1 MTITLSKEDTL
12 TVLWEFKRQNTKRFE
27 FSTKYKWKCLNCLTT
42 IYVSYRQFGINA
54 IFCPACY
61 TLKSNKPTIVQYQ
74 YMRILKE
81 RQIEL
86 IEQFLETNPSKLL
99 LDALSE

>member
-1 MTITLSKEDTL
+1 MPITLSQHDTL
-12 TVLWEFKRQNTKRFE
+12 TILWEARKSRSKRFN
-27 FSTKYKWKCLNCLTT
+27 FATKYKWKCLNCMAP
-42 IYVSYRQFGINA
+42 IYVSYRQFSVNA

-61 TLKSNKPTIVQYQ
+61 SMKAAKPTIVQYQ

-81 RQIEL
+81 KQIEQ

-99 LDALSE
+99 LDELSK